1 MSLRNTFEW
10 RMCEARTEQGVS
22 RFPVVSQI
30 FSVCI
35 QSSSGESGSKF
46 LRLGFSEVK
55 HGLVDMWEHLC
66 ELSHTDFAFFTQIAE
81 VKCISD
87 GHSPQPCNLSK
98 KSAFMQD
105 EFPSEDPH

>member
-1 MSLRNTFEW
+1 M
-10 RMCEARTEQGVS
+10 G
-22 RFPVVSQI
+22 I
-30 FSVCI
+30 F
-35 QSSSGESGSKF
+35 
-46 LRLGFSEVK
+46 
-55 HGLVDMWEHLC
+55 

-105 EFPSEDPH
+105 EFPFEDPH